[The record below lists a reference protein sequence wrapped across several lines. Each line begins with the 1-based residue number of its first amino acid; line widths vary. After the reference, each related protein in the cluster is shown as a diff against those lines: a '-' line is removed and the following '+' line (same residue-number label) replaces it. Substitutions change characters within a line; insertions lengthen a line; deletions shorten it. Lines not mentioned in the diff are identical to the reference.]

1 MGVVEA
7 RHHEPAVKFD
17 YLRVGPDEAFD
28 IGIGTDE

>member
-1 MGVVEA
+1 LKPGS
-7 RHHEPAVKFD
+7 HEPAVKFD